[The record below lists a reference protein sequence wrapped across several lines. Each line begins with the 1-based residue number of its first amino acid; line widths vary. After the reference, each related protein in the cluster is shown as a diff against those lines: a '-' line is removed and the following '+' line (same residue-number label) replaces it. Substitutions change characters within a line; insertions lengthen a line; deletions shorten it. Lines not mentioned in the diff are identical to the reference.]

1 MLEQPG
7 LGESFGKG
15 GLPRPFEKRRKDEGS
30 ASPTKPNK
38 NLDRILQ
45 NNIIRNA
52 VSHCGTVE
60 LNMTEAKPNN
70 LVQTIERAS
79 SILDI
84 LAQSPHGISIREL
97 SDKIRLPKGTTH
109 RLLSSLSYFGYVRQD
124 PKTRNYLLGLK
135 LVELG
140 QLILSQLDLRKEAEP
155 FLRDLAERTKETVHL
170 VFLDRN
176 EIVYIDK
183 VETDQNPSGL
193 KMASRVGLRNPAH
206 SSAVGKVLLA
216 HFSEEELKNFIKE
229 KGLLKRTENTIVDPT
244 QLREHLKSVRA
255 QGYAID
261 DEENEKGIR
270 CVAAPIYN
278 EVGKTVAAMSI
289 SGPAFRI
296 TKKLIQESL
305 KKEVMGTALKISQRL
320 GFRAGR

>member
-1 MLEQPG
+1 MSPN
-7 LGESFGKG
+7 
-15 GLPRPFEKRRKDEGS
+15 RPS
-30 ASPTKPNK
+30 KP
-38 NLDRILQ
+38 I
-45 NNIIRNA
+45 
-52 VSHCGTVE
+52 
-60 LNMTEAKPNN
+60 N
-70 LVQTIERAS
+70 LVQTIERAA
-79 SILDI
+79 SILEI
-84 LAQSPHGISIREL
+84 LGQSAHGISIREL

-124 PKTRNYLLGLK
+124 SKTRNYLLGLK

-140 QLILSQLDLRKEAEP
+140 QLLLGQLDLRKEAEP

-183 VETDQNPSGL
+183 VETDQSSSGL

-216 HFSEEELKNFIKE
+216 HFSEEELKNFLKE
-229 KGLLKRTENTIVDPT
+229 KGLPKRTENTITDPVH
-244 QLREHLKSVRA
+244 LKEHLGIIRS
-255 QGYAID
+255 QGYAVD

-278 EVGKTVAAMSI
+278 EAGKAVAAISI

-305 KKEVMGTALKISQRL
+305 KKEVMETALKISQRL
-320 GFRAGR
+320 GFRGNK